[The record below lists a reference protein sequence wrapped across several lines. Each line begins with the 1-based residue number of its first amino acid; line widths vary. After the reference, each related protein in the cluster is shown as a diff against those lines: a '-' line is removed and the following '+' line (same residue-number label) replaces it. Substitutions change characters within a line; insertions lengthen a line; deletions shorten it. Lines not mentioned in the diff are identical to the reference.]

1 MEAFRFPTHTP
12 LEEIVLRLALAAAF
26 GLVLGLDREL
36 RRKPA
41 GLRTH
46 MLVSVSS
53 ATTTLVTL
61 ELFDALYAL
70 GHRETDPLRVIQ
82 GLAQAIG
89 FICAGVIFVSRG
101 DVKGVTTAA
110 NIWMCGA
117 VGIAAGAGQYRIG
130 AIALG
135 FAIVI
140 LTVLRFVEKWLPGAS
155 GDPVRDGQDAT
166 PQADRPPAGDAS
178 TRRPR

>member
-1 MEAFRFPTHTP
+1 MEEFQFSTYTP
-12 LEEIVLRLALAAAF
+12 LEEIVLRLAMAAAF

-46 MLVSVSS
+46 MLVSVSA

-61 ELFDALYAL
+61 ELFEALLAM
-70 GHRETDPLRVIQ
+70 GHRETDPLRVVQ

-89 FICAGVIFVSRG
+89 FICAGVIFVTRG

-117 VGIAAGAGQYRIG
+117 IGIAAGAGQYWIG
-130 AIALG
+130 IVALA
-135 FAIVI
+135 FAVLI
-140 LTVLRFVEKWLPGAS
+140 LTVLYFVERWLPGS
-155 GDPVRDGQDAT
+155 DG
-166 PQADRPPAGDAS
+166 
-178 TRRPR
+178 

>member
-1 MEAFRFPTHTP
+1 VEEFQFSTYTP
-12 LEEIVLRLALAAAF
+12 LEEIVLRLAMAAAF

-46 MLVSVSS
+46 MLVSVSA

-61 ELFDALYAL
+61 ELFEALLAM
-70 GHRETDPLRVIQ
+70 GHRETDPLRVVQ

-89 FICAGVIFVSRG
+89 FICAGVIFVTRG

-117 VGIAAGAGQYRIG
+117 IGIAAGAGQYWIG
-130 AIALG
+130 IVALA
-135 FAIVI
+135 FAVLI
-140 LTVLRFVEKWLPGAS
+140 LTVLYFVERWLPGS
-155 GDPVRDGQDAT
+155 DG
-166 PQADRPPAGDAS
+166 
-178 TRRPR
+178 

>member
-1 MEAFRFPTHTP
+1 MEEFQFSTYTP
-12 LEEIVLRLALAAAF
+12 LEEIVLRLAMAAAF

-36 RRKPA
+36 RGKPA

-46 MLVSVSS
+46 MLVSVSA

-61 ELFDALYAL
+61 ELFEALVAM
-70 GHRETDPLRVIQ
+70 GHRETDPLRVVQ

-89 FICAGVIFVSRG
+89 FICAGVIFVTRG

-117 VGIAAGAGQYRIG
+117 IGIAAGAGQYWIG
-130 AIALG
+130 IVALA
-135 FAIVI
+135 FAVLI
-140 LTVLRFVEKWLPGAS
+140 LTVLYFVERWLPGS
-155 GDPVRDGQDAT
+155 DG
-166 PQADRPPAGDAS
+166 
-178 TRRPR
+178 

>member
-1 MEAFRFPTHTP
+1 MEEFRFSTYTP
-12 LEEIVLRLALAAAF
+12 LGEIVLRLAMAAAF

-36 RRKPA
+36 RQKPA

-61 ELFDALYAL
+61 ELFEALYAF
-70 GHRETDPLRVIQ
+70 GHRETDPLRVVQ

-117 VGIAAGAGQYRIG
+117 LGIAAGAGQYWIG
-130 AIALG
+130 TIALG
-135 FAIVI
+135 FAVVI
-140 LTVLRFVEKWLPGAS
+140 LTVLYFIERWLPGGS
-155 GDPVRDGQDAT
+155 E
-166 PQADRPPAGDAS
+166 
-178 TRRPR
+178 